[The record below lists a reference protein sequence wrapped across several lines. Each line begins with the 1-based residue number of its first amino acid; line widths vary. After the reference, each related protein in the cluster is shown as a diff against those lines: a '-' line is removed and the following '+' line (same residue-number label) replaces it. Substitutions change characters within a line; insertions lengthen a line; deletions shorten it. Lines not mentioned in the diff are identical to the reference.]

1 MDFLILTGLIVLVA
15 IMAATEIA
23 FFSVGE
29 TRLRALAE
37 DGHKR
42 ASMALHIRGNPQ
54 RLLLTLSILEY
65 MIMAWIPIYAVRI
78 TTDRYQEGLL
88 TLPQMV
94 SVVTSVVGVFIMLF
108 GGVVPKTWAGKMATP
123 LVLNMAYPVY
133 WLEWIMTLPLLV
145 LEPLVDKLTGGKGM
159 AVPSVTEE
167 ELKIMLDAGGRA
179 GQIETEEVT
188 MIKNVFQ
195 LNDITAEDAMSPRLY
210 VFALDGNC
218 LLKDVQAQLF
228 KAKFSRIPIYDG
240 SLDNVT
246 GIVSKTK
253 ALMELAQGHDGQRL
267 KDIAQPALF
276 VPASKPADDLMKQ
289 FQQEHRHIAVVV
301 NEFGGT
307 MGIVTLEDLL
317 EEVVGEI
324 MDETDI
330 TEELI
335 KRIGKTHVLVHGRTE
350 VRRIN
355 EFFKAEFDDEE
366 PTTISGLIQTK
377 LGRIPAVGEEIR
389 IGHCRIV
396 VHEAD
401 AKSIKSVQIFKE
413 EKPIAVVESL
423 VEQKPKQIQQSAGT
437 YRSFF

>member
-1 MDFLILTGLIVLVA
+1 MDFLILVGLIVLVA

-29 TRLRALAE
+29 TSLRALAE

-42 ASMALHIRGNPQ
+42 AAMALRIRSNPQ

-65 MIMAWIPIYAVRI
+65 MIMAWIPTYAVMM
-78 TTDRYQEGLL
+78 TTERYAQGLL
-88 TLPQMV
+88 TLPQMI
-94 SVVTSVVGVFIMLF
+94 SIVTSVVGVFIMIF
-108 GGVVPKTWAGKMATP
+108 GGVVPKTWAGKMAAP

-133 WLEWIMTLPLLV
+133 WLEWVMTLPLLV

-159 AVPSVTEE
+159 AVPVVTEE
-167 ELKIMLDAGGRA
+167 ELKIMLDVGGKA
-179 GQIETEEVT
+179 GQIETEEVN

-195 LNDITAEDAMSPRLY
+195 LNDITAEDAMTPRLY
-210 VFALDGNC
+210 VFALDGKF
-218 LLKDVQAQLF
+218 LLKDVKAKLF
-228 KAKFSRIPIYDG
+228 ESKFSRIPVYDG

-246 GIVSKTK
+246 GILSKTK
-253 ALMELAQGHDGQRL
+253 ALMELAQGRDDQRL
-267 KDIAQPALF
+267 KDIAQPAPF
-276 VPASKPADDLMKQ
+276 VPATKAADDLMKQ
-289 FQQEHRHIAVVV
+289 FQQEHRHMAVVV
-301 NEFGGT
+301 NEFGGM
-307 MGIVTLEDLL
+307 MGIITLEDLL

-335 KRIGKTHVLVHGRTE
+335 KRVGKNQILVHGRTE

-355 EFFKAEFDDEE
+355 EFFKAELEEEE
-366 PTTISGLIQTK
+366 PTTISGLIQEK
-377 LGRIPAVGEEIR
+377 LGRIPMVGDEFR

-401 AKSIKSVQIFKE
+401 ARSIKSVQIFKE
-413 EKPIAVVESL
+413 EKPGAPAEPQREKQPEETKHAV
-423 VEQKPKQIQQSAGT
+423 T
-437 YRSFF
+437 HRSFF